1 MIVTEELENG
11 MIKTYSNTGHKI
23 RGGSPE
29 GMYDCAIDAKSDN
42 RTYTET
48 DVPADAAEVEEATVE
63 DYKVALA
70 EFGVTE

>member
-23 RGGSPE
+23 RGGNPA
-29 GMYDCAIDAKSDN
+29 GVYDCAIDAKSEN

-48 DVPADAAEVEEATVE
+48 DEMADAAEVEEAE
-63 DYKVALA
+63 IADYKAALA

>member
-1 MIVTEELENG
+1 MIVTEDLENG

-29 GMYDCAIDAKSDN
+29 GIYDCAIDAKPEN

-48 DVPADAAEVEEATVE
+48 DELADVAEVEEATVE